1 MENLEIKQDWDNDG
15 MLVIS
20 NAKTIKHYIEL
31 KKELDECDIHK
42 FDMFFAYNN
51 KQFDEGLNSIRPLA
65 EGESIYEFGQGAYG
79 TKDGIDKYVAFCKN
93 VKKRIA
99 EECDPQ
105 EVYCYEFNNYE
116 SFIAYDGDANVIRLI
131 AEYWGWDIAAKI
143 RRYSKFYDIEDLKSW
158 N

>member
-1 MENLEIKQDWDNDG
+1 MEKLEIRQDWNNGG

-31 KKELDECDIHK
+31 KKELDECDVQK

-51 KQFDEGLNSIRPLA
+51 KQFCKGLDTIRPLV
-65 EGESIYEFGQGAYG
+65 ENESIYEFGLGVYG

-116 SFIAYDGDANVIRLI
+116 SFIAYDGDANAIRLI

-143 RRYSKFYDIEDLKSW
+143 KRYSHSYGIEYLKSR